1 MRFRQTPLLMLLWL
15 AASLAHPARAQVSGE
30 SSSPVQIESRDGGQ
44 RIGNLAYARGDVV
57 ISFGDTTIYCD
68 YAQYDHESRNV
79 MLSGDVRIYRGGKI
93 FSGDRA
99 IYNVETK
106 QLSGAEFR
114 TASGPFLAQ
123 AHALSAEGRETVE
136 AAGALLTTDDSPDPS
151 FHVQAR
157 KVRIYQNDHTEYED
171 VTVYVGRTPVFWLP
185 YLYQPAKM
193 DQSFSL
199 TPGARSMWG
208 PFLMTRYMVPLGA
221 NTLGAARLDFLSKRG
236 VGLGFDATRNSN
248 TEGSWGRLRSYYLYD
263 ASPPKVPTTSTT
275 HNGPVALTQDK
286 PVSSHRYRLS
296 VQDRSFITDTL
307 YTSINVNKLSDI
319 RYLEDFAP
327 NELRLDPNPD
337 SVFNITKWNEDFTLN
352 LQYRKQ
358 FNQAYEGSGKLPE
371 LALDI
376 KRQPLPL
383 PGVFYEGES
392 SIAKLSRKFP
402 RDPYFLKDPAYTNH
416 APTYQYDTT
425 STTRADTF
433 HQFLYPKTFGG
444 WLSVV
449 PRVGVRATYYSET
462 VDPSKLDKAIASGA
476 IPSPAELGGGESLTR
491 VAVNAGVEASFKFS
505 RNFDSVESLTWGLDG
520 LRHVVQPYMNLSVV
534 SSNQENRRIL
544 PTDVLNLSTKLP
556 PIDFPQFNSIDSIT
570 DWKILRLGVRNRLL
584 TRRDD
589 STFHWLEMDTFFDT
603 RFQRPSLFS
612 FAGNFPPD
620 YMAADI
626 GKYSN
631 LFQRIRWNPTPWA
644 SFWLE
649 GQVPAFDEGFSE
661 VNVTSRF
668 QPHRDVIVGFGN
680 RHISGFSFRGG
691 SDSSSRSSNQFQD
704 SDLLNGLIRL
714 RVTDNWAVGFEE
726 NYELRSKQ
734 ALYQRVTV
742 ERDLRS
748 WVASLSVVS
757 FERGSRNDVSVLF
770 TLSLKD
776 LPQIRLPL
784 HFDPS
789 ASASTNNVKNQ

>member
-1 MRFRQTPLLMLLWL
+1 MLLWL
-15 AASLAHPARAQVSGE
+15 AARLVPQAWSQLSGE
-30 SSSPVQIESRDGGQ
+30 SGGPLQIESRDGGQ
-44 RIGNLAYARGDVV
+44 RVGNMASARGDVV

-151 FHVQAR
+151 FHVNAR

-171 VTVYVGRTPVFWLP
+171 VTVYVGRTPIFWLP
-185 YLYQPAKM
+185 YLYQPAKL

-199 TPGARSMWG
+199 TPGVRSMWG
-208 PFLMTRYMVPLGA
+208 PFLMTRYMIPLGS
-221 NTLGAARLDFLSKRG
+221 NTIGAARVDFLSKRG
-236 VGLGFDATRNSN
+236 VGLGFDATRSS
-248 TEGSWGRLRSYYLYD
+248 TSEGSWGRFRSYYLYD
-263 ASPPKVPTTSTT
+263 AAPSKIATSDPAKTAGTPVYREKEVSP
-275 HNGPVALTQDK
+275 
-286 PVSSHRYRLS
+286 HRYRLS

-307 YTSINVNKLSDI
+307 YTSININKLSDI
-319 RYLEDFAP
+319 KYLQDFAP

-337 SVFNITKWNEDFTLN
+337 TVLNITKWHEDFTLS
-352 LQYRKQ
+352 LQYRRQ
-358 FNQAYEGSGKLPE
+358 FNQAFEGSGKLPE
-371 LALDI
+371 LALDV

-383 PGVFYEGES
+383 PGLFYEGES
-392 SIAKLSRKFP
+392 SIARLSRKFP
-402 RDPYFLKDPAYTNH
+402 RDGNFFRDPFFLTHP
-416 APTYQYDTT
+416 PTYQYDQT
-425 STTRADTF
+425 STTRVDSF
-433 HQFLYPKTFGG
+433 HQILFPKTFGG

-449 PRVGVRATYYSET
+449 PRLGLRATHYTNS
-462 VDPSKLDKAIASGA
+462 VDEKKLAAAPAGQA
-476 IPSPAELGGGESLTR
+476 SPADLSGGDALTR
-491 VAVNAGVEASFKFS
+491 VAVNAGVEASVKFS
-505 RNFDSVESLTWGLDG
+505 RSFDSVESRSWGLDG

-534 SSNQENRRIL
+534 DSNQDTRRIL

-570 DWKILRLGVRNRLL
+570 SWKILRLGVRNRLL
-584 TRRDD
+584 TRRDEA
-589 STFHWLEMDTFFDT
+589 TFHWLEMDTFFDT
-603 RFQRPSLFS
+603 RFQRPTLFS
-612 FAGNFPPD
+612 FGGNLPPD
-620 YMAADI
+620 YMAADL

-649 GQVPAFDEGFSE
+649 GQVPAFDAGFSE
-661 VNVTSRF
+661 VNLTSRF

-680 RHISGFSFRGG
+680 RHISGFNPRNANTASAN
-691 SDSSSRSSNQFQD
+691 SAAPASSQFQD
-704 SDLLNGLIRL
+704 SDLLNGLLRL
-714 RVTDNWAVGFEE
+714 RVSDNWAVGYEE
-726 NYELRSKQ
+726 NFELRSKQ
-734 ALYQRVTV
+734 SLFQRFTV

-757 FERGSRNDVSVLF
+757 FERGSRSDVSVLF

-776 LPQIRLPL
+776 LPQIQLPL

-789 ASASTNNVKNQ
+789 ASASTNNTRNQ